1 MQANLLGSIRDRFV
15 APSRGDR
22 RTSDTRQG
30 WGCLAR
36 YRRRGS
42 AFDQLRVLFFDCRTL
57 CGTMYDMTARL
68 NEPTERRTP
77 LPLTARDLADLGKL
91 REPGPERA
99 ALSALAN
106 SLPEGDVSE
115 ALLVHA
121 VFVAGLRAV
130 REAAEA
136 ASYEADAPDRHARAD
151 ADRAAARRRRPS
163 WDDED

>member
-1 MQANLLGSIRDRFV
+1 
-15 APSRGDR
+15 
-22 RTSDTRQG
+22 
-30 WGCLAR
+30 
-36 YRRRGS
+36 
-42 AFDQLRVLFFDCRTL
+42 
-57 CGTMYDMTARL
+57 MYDMATRL

-91 REPGPERA
+91 REPGPERR
-99 ALSALAN
+99 ALSALAAA
-106 SLPEGDVSE
+106 LPEGDVSE

-136 ASYEADAPDRHARAD
+136 SSYEADAADRQARAD

-163 WDDED
+163 WADED